1 MPVVEQTALGTV
13 TPSIVSSGS
22 CRCRG
27 GLKSFCLTDGRLV
40 RSEMELHSGST
51 AENQRPSL
59 LLIHFLVRFNRM
71 LLGIRGVSGETL
83 QSGKNRPP
91 YLIDEQINFPR
102 GKSEAGDVPAGSAAV
117 FTSNLQRHRK
127 TS

>member
-40 RSEMELHSGST
+40 RAEVELHSGST
-51 AENQRPSL
+51 SGNYLR
-59 LLIHFLVRFNRM
+59 LIAHQFFGWVQYNLSWYHRRVPRK
-71 LLGIRGVSGETL
+71 TL
-83 QSGKNRPP
+83 QPGK
-91 YLIDEQINFPR
+91 EQTPVSYR
-102 GKSEAGDVPAGSAAV
+102 
-117 FTSNLQRHRK
+117 
-127 TS
+127 